1 MRRVFTDN
9 AWADYTW
16 WQGQDKK
23 TLKRINTLIEDICRN
38 GYEGMGKPEP
48 LKGELSGFWS
58 RPSSRTSAVT
68 AMKAWANQSRSKGS
82 SRDSGAAG
90 STNAT
95 GLCTGFLATRSGL
108 LPADTITQ
116 TGRKRRVACVRPLP
130 RLVAGLCLRIFFV
143 RSLAPLDLDR
153 SRSPTISMFDR
164 PYQERTPS

>member
-58 RPSSRTSAVT
+58 RRINECDRLVYRISGDAV
-68 AMKAWANQSRSKGS
+68 G
-82 SRDSGAAG
+82 
-90 STNAT
+90 
-95 GLCTGFLATRSGL
+95 
-108 LPADTITQ
+108 I
-116 TGRKRRVACVRPLP
+116 VACRYHYSNRP
-130 RLVAGLCLRIFFV
+130 
-143 RSLAPLDLDR
+143 
-153 SRSPTISMFDR
+153 
-164 PYQERTPS
+164 